1 MITATNPN
9 PSPVGI
15 VDANRLTVDQAVMPT
30 PNMRDV
36 IYGWFRKIS
45 LTIVRKTQADFQT
58 QEVEVPHETQGVVQP
73 FTATRLEQKP
83 EGERAWSWWLIHATT
98 DLVLQTDD
106 VIIYAGMRLRIMQK
120 WPFDAHGYVEYH
132 AILDYAYSPQQT

>member
-9 PSPVGI
+9 QSPVGI
-15 VDANRLTVDQAVMPT
+15 VDANRLTVDQAINPT

-36 IYGWFRKIS
+36 LMGWFRKIS
-45 LTIVRKTQADFQT
+45 LVIVRKQQVDFQT

-73 FTATRLEQKP
+73 FTAARLQMKP
-83 EGERAWSWWLIHATT
+83 EGQRSWSWWLVYATP

-106 VIIYAGMRLRIMQK
+106 AIIYAGMRLRIMAK
-120 WPFDAHGYVEYH
+120 WPFEAHGYVEYH
-132 AILDYAYSPQQT
+132 AVLDYAYTPQQT